1 MGFFVY
7 KYFIAFLSIDKSNML
22 HRYKNFKVERK
33 YQRKL
38 LNALTATSRTML
50 WIVTSFS
57 NMEASSQSMNIDQ
70 LIKAYD
76 EKLSKKYKKY

>member
-38 LNALTATSRTML
+38 LNALTATGRTML
-50 WIVTSFS
+50 WIVTSFR
-57 NMEASSQSMNIDQ
+57 NVQASSQSMNIDQ
-70 LIKAYD
+70 LIKAD
-76 EKLSKKYKKY
+76 EKRSKKYKISI